1 MSGLRFKLKM
11 SRQILIQI
19 IGSVLVMLVLV
30 TGCTLRSTDDRLLQ
44 YFDQS
49 TGATVTRLAAPVA
62 FYREEPML
70 AANARDY
77 VYIGPAELN
86 RSGDRTFVLWMD
98 FCSTI
103 DRAGGP
109 GVYAPERVFLMLD
122 GKPMEM
128 SPERI
133 RMGIN
138 QWSYVSPVVGGS
150 ITVYRVTRAQLR
162 LLATAGD
169 VRVLAEN
176 NGVTQEYAW
185 WRGADTGFEQ
195 FSGYLENES
204 QYLVT
209 LIDE

>member
-1 MSGLRFKLKM
+1 
-11 SRQILIQI
+11 
-19 IGSVLVMLVLV
+19 
-30 TGCTLRSTDDRLLQ
+30 
-44 YFDQS
+44 
-49 TGATVTRLAAPVA
+49 
-62 FYREEPML
+62 
-70 AANARDY
+70 
-77 VYIGPAELN
+77 
-86 RSGDRTFVLWMD
+86 
-98 FCSTI
+98 
-103 DRAGGP
+103 
-109 GVYAPERVFLMLD
+109 
-122 GKPMEM
+122 
-128 SPERI
+128 
-133 RMGIN
+133 MGNN

-209 LIDE
+209 LID